1 MVTTLRDDL
10 AQCEH
15 HIKQLESTLASK
27 EDDLAV
33 KVNQLTKQN
42 MKLERSMQAKQVF
55 SEKLLK
61 EYKRLNKIVDQP
73 KGLVVVYRDVP
84 DGQAMEDKTN
94 VSYKTTICIGLDWC
108 IISGNHF

>member
-15 HIKQLESTLASK
+15 HIKELESTLASK

-42 MKLERSMQAKQVF
+42 MKLGRSMQAKQVF

-61 EYKRLNKIVDQP
+61 ENKRLNEIVNQQ
-73 KGLVVVYRDVP
+73 KGLLVVNRDIP
-84 DGQAMEDKTN
+84 DGQAIEDKTS
-94 VSYKTTICIGLDWC
+94 VSCTQ
-108 IISGNHF
+108 

>member
-15 HIKQLESTLASK
+15 HIKELESILASK

-42 MKLERSMQAKQVF
+42 MKLGRSMQAKQVY

-61 EYKRLNKIVDQP
+61 ENKRLNEIMDQQ
-73 KGLVVVYRDVP
+73 KELLVVNQDAP
-84 DGQAMEDKTN
+84 DKTN
-94 VSYKTTICIGLDWC
+94 VSCTQ
-108 IISGNHF
+108 

>member
-1 MVTTLRDDL
+1 MVTTLRDDV

-15 HIKQLESTLASK
+15 HIKELESILASK

-42 MKLERSMQAKQVF
+42 MKLGRSMQAKQVF

-61 EYKRLNKIVDQP
+61 ENNRLKE
-73 KGLVVVYRDVP
+73 LVNQAKEVLVESRDVP
-84 DGQAMEDKTN
+84 DGQAFEDKIN
-94 VSYKTTICIGLDWC
+94 VSCVE
-108 IISGNHF
+108 

>member
-15 HIKQLESTLASK
+15 HIKELESILASK

-33 KVNQLTKQN
+33 KVHQLTKQN
-42 MKLERSMQAKQVF
+42 MKLGRSMQAKQVF

-61 EYKRLNKIVDQP
+61 ENKKLNEIVDQQ
-73 KGLVVVYRDVP
+73 KELLVVNHDAP
-84 DGQAMEDKTN
+84 DKTN
-94 VSYKTTICIGLDWC
+94 VSCTQ
-108 IISGNHF
+108 